1 MVTHANA
8 ISPRASAD
16 VSVKMVNVT
25 TPVASQPVYLT
36 KSLSTCVSLSFN
48 ESTLKSSQPMR
59 PLSQWIMRE
68 IILDM
73 IEKAKAVEWIEDGN
87 GAVSW
92 GGYFYLRA

>member
-1 MVTHANA
+1 
-8 ISPRASAD
+8 
-16 VSVKMVNVT
+16 
-25 TPVASQPVYLT
+25 
-36 KSLSTCVSLSFN
+36 
-48 ESTLKSSQPMR
+48 MR
-59 PLSQWIMRE
+59 PLSQWIIRE